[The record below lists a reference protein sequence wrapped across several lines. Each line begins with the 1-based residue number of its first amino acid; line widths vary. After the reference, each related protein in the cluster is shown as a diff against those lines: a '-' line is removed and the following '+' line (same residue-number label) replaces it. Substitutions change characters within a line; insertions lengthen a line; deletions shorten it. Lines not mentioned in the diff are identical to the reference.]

1 MKKTVIIALII
12 VSVLALS
19 LGLAGCRYYGEKD
32 PTAAE
37 VEAVNGG
44 TVKGQ
49 TLEIVVDA
57 GTESIDLSN
66 KIATVSDAPWQL
78 FRDNACSNEITD
90 KKIPGEGYSLIN
102 GDNSYYVSVKSLDG
116 SANATYLLLV
126 HKQYSVTA
134 RVLNDAGEQVSS
146 EVVLSH
152 TAYEPKFESDIPM
165 GYAFDGW
172 SASDPNWNTDGII
185 RQDTDFTAVI
195 LPKSYS
201 VRYSLKEGESLPE
214 GAHTSLRVTF
224 DDEFT
229 LAVPVNADASLYF
242 AGWRSAY
249 DEELMITDAS
259 GKSLAPWSRDAYLVV
274 VAVWTTEAP
283 ADPGT
288 TEPGTEEPDA
298 DPDISLPEDP
308 GADAGA

>member
-19 LGLAGCRYYGEKD
+19 LGLAGCQYYGEKD

-134 RVLNDAGEQVSS
+134 RVLNDAGEQVKIGRG
-146 EVVLSH
+146 H
-152 TAYEPKFESDIPM
+152 
-165 GYAFDGW
+165 
-172 SASDPNWNTDGII
+172 
-185 RQDTDFTAVI
+185 
-195 LPKSYS
+195 
-201 VRYSLKEGESLPE
+201 
-214 GAHTSLRVTF
+214 
-224 DDEFT
+224 
-229 LAVPVNADASLYF
+229 
-242 AGWRSAY
+242 
-249 DEELMITDAS
+249 
-259 GKSLAPWSRDAYLVV
+259 
-274 VAVWTTEAP
+274 AP
-283 ADPGT
+283 A
-288 TEPGTEEPDA
+288 A
-298 DPDISLPEDP
+298 RR
-308 GADAGA
+308 

>member
-1 MKKTVIIALII
+1 M
-12 VSVLALS
+12 
-19 LGLAGCRYYGEKD
+19 
-32 PTAAE
+32 
-37 VEAVNGG
+37 
-44 TVKGQ
+44 
-49 TLEIVVDA
+49 
-57 GTESIDLSN
+57 
-66 KIATVSDAPWQL
+66 
-78 FRDNACSNEITD
+78 
-90 KKIPGEGYSLIN
+90 
-102 GDNSYYVSVKSLDG
+102 
-116 SANATYLLLV
+116 
-126 HKQYSVTA
+126 
-134 RVLNDAGEQVSS
+134 
-146 EVVLSH
+146 
-152 TAYEPKFESDIPM
+152 
-165 GYAFDGW
+165 
-172 SASDPNWNTDGII
+172 
-185 RQDTDFTAVI
+185 
-195 LPKSYS
+195 
-201 VRYSLKEGESLPE
+201 RYSLKEGESLPE

-249 DEELMITDAS
+249 DEELMLTDAS